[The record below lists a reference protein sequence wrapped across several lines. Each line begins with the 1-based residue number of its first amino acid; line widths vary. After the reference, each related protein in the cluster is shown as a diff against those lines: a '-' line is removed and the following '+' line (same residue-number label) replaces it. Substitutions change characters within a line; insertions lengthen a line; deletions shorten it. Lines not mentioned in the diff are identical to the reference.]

1 MMKRKVLSMVDMKRI
16 YVSVPMANSP
26 DMGVALARRIADRV
40 IAFGGIPVVPH
51 DIEAR
56 PHSGPCPAGYG
67 AAQEGHSSACWLRAD
82 ILIMLDCDGVVFGVG
97 WPGSTGAKLEMNV
110 AASCGL
116 PLYFDDDRVGVIRDT
131 CGETIRSL

>member
-1 MMKRKVLSMVDMKRI
+1 MTNMKRI

-40 IAFGGIPVVPH
+40 YDRNGIPVLPH

-56 PHSGPCPAGYG
+56 PHSGPCPDGYG

-82 ILIMLDCDGVVFGVG
+82 ILVMLECDAVVFGVG
-97 WPGSTGAKLEMNV
+97 WPASTGAKLELNV

-116 PLYFDDDRVGVIRDT
+116 PLYFDDDSNGVIRSPS
-131 CGETIRSL
+131 GVIIRSW